1 MISIKS
7 LRGGHL
13 SYALNLSSSP
23 HISEDNFH
31 TNIGKNECEGKERR
45 GKKCTIDAC
54 CEDGAAMGRR
64 SGETVLTLH
73 NVSTLLSSIILVPT
87 DSSIVLLEDR
97 R

>member
-1 MISIKS
+1 MNAKGK
-7 LRGGHL
+7 RG
-13 SYALNLSSSP
+13 
-23 HISEDNFH
+23 
-31 TNIGKNECEGKERR
+31 EGRSVRLMRAAK
-45 GKKCTIDAC
+45 
-54 CEDGAAMGRR
+54 DGAAMGRR